1 MMKIS
6 VNKEVY
12 GYMLRTFGRSTGY
25 WIGVFFE
32 ALRTFLARV
41 VATLVIGQAATFV
54 AAGDFESAK
63 LFVLYFL
70 AAHVSGAIFGTLGN
84 LIAYWSQNN
93 TYNTIRLVYYQQ
105 LLGKD
110 MTFYRNHQTGYL
122 VASFRQ
128 HLDGLMIIA
137 RLLRTRVTPVL
148 LSTGMPVIVLWT
160 FNWQIGLAALGI
172 LVIQLLYIY
181 WSSTKANKYRE
192 LTHEVYRKLT
202 GEVADEITNI
212 VAFRS
217 SGLENRGKRKVV
229 ELGAQETHAYWMR
242 RKITTL
248 LDLPRN
254 LITAAG
260 ITLILIIALGSAAQD
275 AASAGLVVVVIMFAF
290 QLTRNVGDIPELMTE
305 LDDLTSQ
312 IHPTLENLK
321 NSHTTIIDPPQ
332 PKKMQSLKGEIRFN
346 NVSFSYLSQS
356 KQSQKIAVF
365 SELDLTIKSGQQVGI
380 VGLSGAGKS
389 TLASLIMRFDD
400 VDSGSITIDGTDIR
414 DVAQSDLRRHIAYVP
429 QEPLLFHRSIRE
441 NIAYFNDTANEK
453 AIIRA
458 AKAAHAH
465 DFISKLP
472 EGYDTIVGERGVKLS
487 GGQKQRIVIARSI
500 LKKASIMVFDEAT
513 SALDSESEQ
522 IIQHALPKIIG
533 KHTTLI
539 IAHRLSTVA
548 NLDRIIVLHEG
559 TVIEDGTHDQ
569 LLRKK
574 GRYYQLW
581 QRQTNGEFEEE

>member
-1 MMKIS
+1 M
-6 VNKEVY
+6 
-12 GYMLRTFGRSTGY
+12 
-25 WIGVFFE
+25 
-32 ALRTFLARV
+32 A
-41 VATLVIGQAATFV
+41 
-54 AAGDFESAK
+54 
-63 LFVLYFL
+63 
-70 AAHVSGAIFGTLGN
+70 
-84 LIAYWSQNN
+84 
-93 TYNTIRLVYYQQ
+93 
-105 LLGKD
+105 
-110 MTFYRNHQTGYL
+110 FYRNHQTGYL

-137 RLLRTRVTPVL
+137 RLVRTRAIPVL
-148 LSTGMPVIVLWT
+148 VSASIPVVVLWS

-172 LVIQLLYIY
+172 LTVQLFYIY

-192 LTHEVYRKLT
+192 LTHEIYRKLT

-217 SGLENRGKRKVV
+217 SGMENRSKQKVIT
-229 ELGAQETHAYWMR
+229 LGSQETHAYWMR

-254 LITAAG
+254 LITATG
-260 ITLILIIALGSAAQD
+260 ITAMIILALASAAHNP
-275 AASAGLVVVVIMFAF
+275 SLVGLVVIVIMFAF

-312 IHPTLENLK
+312 IHPTLQNLK
-321 NSHTTIIDPPQ
+321 DNHTSIVD
-332 PKKMQSLKGEIRFN
+332 PKKPKKFSAPKGKITFQD
-346 NVSFSYLSQS
+346 VSFSYTSQA
-356 KQSQKIAVF
+356 KNGQTITVF
-365 SELDLTIKSGQQVGI
+365 SGLNLTIPAGQQVGI

-389 TLASLIMRFDD
+389 TLASLLMRFDD
-400 VDSGSITIDGTDIR
+400 IDSGNIHIDNLDIR
-414 DVAQSDLRRHIAYVP
+414 DVRQSDLRRHIAYVP

-441 NIAYFNDTANEK
+441 NIAYFNDTADQK
-453 AIIRA
+453 AIVRA

-465 DFISKLP
+465 DFINKLP

-500 LKKASIMVFDEAT
+500 LKKATIMVFDEAT

-522 IIQHALPKIIG
+522 IIQRALPKIIG

-548 NLDRIIVLHEG
+548 GLDRIIVLDEG
-559 TVIEDGTHDQ
+559 AIVEDGTHEQ

-581 QRQTNGEFEEE
+581 QRQTNGDFEE

>member
-1 MMKIS
+1 
-6 VNKEVY
+6 
-12 GYMLRTFGRSTGY
+12 MLRTFGRSTGY

-137 RLLRTRVTPVL
+137 RLLRTRATPVL

-260 ITLILIIALGSAAQD
+260 ITLILIIALGGAAQD
-275 AASAGLVVVVIMFAF
+275 ATSAGLVVVVIMFAF

-321 NSHTTIIDPPQ
+321 NNHTTIVDPPQ
-332 PKKMQSLKGEIRFN
+332 PKKMHAIKGEIRFN
-346 NVSFSYLSQS
+346 SVSFSYVSQS
-356 KQSQKIAVF
+356 ERAQKIAVF
-365 SELDLTIKSGQQVGI
+365 SGLDLTIKSGQQVGI

-400 VDSGSITIDGTDIR
+400 VDSGSITIDGTNIR

-453 AIIRA
+453 AIVRA

-522 IIQHALPKIIG
+522 IIQHALPEIIG

-559 TVIEDGTHDQ
+559 TIIEDGTHDQ

>member
-1 MMKIS
+1 

-321 NSHTTIIDPPQ
+321 NNHTTIVDPPQ
-332 PKKMQSLKGEIRFN
+332 PKKIQALKGEIRFN

-356 KQSQKIAVF
+356 KQTQKIAVF

-522 IIQHALPKIIG
+522 IIQQALPEIIG

-559 TVIEDGTHDQ
+559 AIIEDGTHNQ

>member
-1 MMKIS
+1 MMKNN

-32 ALRTFLARV
+32 LLRTVLARV
-41 VATLVIGQAATFV
+41 IATLLIGQVATFV
-54 AAGDFESAK
+54 AVNDFEAAK
-63 LFVLYFL
+63 LFVIYFL
-70 AAHVSGAIFGTLGN
+70 IAHIAGALFGTLGN
-84 LIAYWSQNN
+84 LIAYKSQNV
-93 TYNTIRLVYYQQ
+93 TYNNLRLVYYRQ

-128 HLDGLMIIA
+128 HLDGLMVIA
-137 RLLRTRVTPVL
+137 RLLRTRATPVL
-148 LSTGMPVIVLWT
+148 LSAGLPVIVLWT
-160 FNWQIGLAALGI
+160 FNWQIGVAALGI

-217 SGLENRGKRKVV
+217 SGMENKGRQKVV
-229 ELGAQETHAYWMR
+229 ELGNQETHAYWMR

-254 LITAAG
+254 LITAVG
-260 ITLILIIALGSAAQD
+260 ITLILVIALDGAAQD

-290 QLTRNVGDIPELMTE
+290 QLTRNVSDIPELMTE

-321 NSHTTIIDPPQ
+321 NNHTAIVDPAQ
-332 PKKMQSLKGEIRFN
+332 PKKLPTSKGEITFN
-346 NVSFSYLSQS
+346 DVSFSYLSQS
-356 KQSQKIAVF
+356 KKAQKINVF
-365 SELDLTIKSGQQVGI
+365 SHLNLTIKSGQQLGI

-389 TLASLIMRFDD
+389 TLASLLMRFDD
-400 VDSGSITIDGTDIR
+400 IDSGSIAIDGIDIR
-414 DVAQSDLRRHIAYVP
+414 DVRQSDLRRHIAYVP

-441 NIAYFNDTANEK
+441 NIAYFTDTASEN
-453 AIIRA
+453 AIVRA

-522 IIQHALPKIIG
+522 IIQRALPGIIG
-533 KHTTLI
+533 KHTAII

-548 NLDRIIVLHEG
+548 GLDRIVVLQEG
-559 TVIEDGTHDQ
+559 NIIEDGTHQQ
-569 LLRKK
+569 LLAKQ

-581 QRQTNGEFEEE
+581 QRQTNGNDEE

>member
-1 MMKIS
+1 MMKTS

-32 ALRTFLARV
+32 ALRTFLARI

-70 AAHVSGAIFGTLGN
+70 AAHVSGALFGTLGN

-128 HLDGLMIIA
+128 HLDGLMVIA

-148 LSTGMPVIVLWT
+148 LSAGMPVIVLWT

-172 LVIQLLYIY
+172 LIIQLLYIY

-217 SGLENRGKRKVV
+217 SGLENRGKQKVV
-229 ELGAQETHAYWMR
+229 ELGNQETHAYWMR

-260 ITLILIIALGSAAQD
+260 ITLILIIALGGAAQD

-321 NSHTTIIDPPQ
+321 NNHTTIVDPPQ
-332 PKKMQSLKGEIRFN
+332 PKRMRTLKGEIRFN

-365 SELDLTIKSGQQVGI
+365 SGLNLTIKSGQQVGI

-400 VDSGSITIDGTDIR
+400 VDSGNITIDGTDIR

-522 IIQHALPKIIG
+522 IIQHALPEIIG

-559 TVIEDGTHDQ
+559 TIIEDGTHDQ